1 MDFTGIDVLFF
12 ILFLLVWFII
22 TADLI
27 RFTIHHSK
35 EGYTLLESFRKAL
48 DDLFGPQY

>member
-1 MDFTGIDVLFF
+1 MDFTGMGVLFP
-12 ILFLLVWFII
+12 ILFLFVWFII
-22 TADLI
+22 VADLI
-27 RFTIHHSK
+27 RFTICHSK